1 MSLINIVIMIVIG
14 IFTGIVTGLTGSSGV
29 MVVVPLL
36 NMALNFSIHDCIGT
50 SLMVDII
57 APLAIAYSYH
67 RHGNI
72 DIRSGIWIALGS
84 IGGAQLGATFSAGIP
99 ESGLGGLF
107 GIYLIFLGF
116 LIWKKGLNRK
126 AIVNKFQNFIK
137 FNTRYQQI
145 ITSLLLGFG
154 IGIVTGILGA
164 GGGGMILI
172 VLIFVLDFPLHVAIG
187 TSVLIMA
194 ITATSGTIG
203 YALHGNIRP
212 VAGLVIGFSAVGG
225 GILSALFANRVKEQ
239 KLAKAIGIIFMGL
252 GIVMTI
258 IRIIKIYQ

>member
-1 MSLINIVIMIVIG
+1 V
-14 IFTGIVTGLTGSSGV
+14 F
-29 MVVVPLL
+29 
-36 NMALNFSIHDCIGT
+36 
-50 SLMVDII
+50 
-57 APLAIAYSYH
+57 
-67 RHGNI
+67 
-72 DIRSGIWIALGS
+72 
-84 IGGAQLGATFSAGIP
+84 
-99 ESGLGGLF
+99 
-107 GIYLIFLGF
+107 
-116 LIWKKGLNRK
+116 
-126 AIVNKFQNFIK
+126 
-137 FNTRYQQI
+137 
-145 ITSLLLGFG
+145 TSLLLGFG

-203 YALHGNIRP
+203 YALHGNIKP
-212 VAGLVIGFSAVGG
+212 GAGLVIGFSAVGG

-252 GIVMTI
+252 GIVMTV